1 MITCDAALATAL
13 NAMVSTDKLGGFA
26 YTPRLLAGSIATSI
40 LREKTL
46 TDLEVVE
53 SIERDTNYEFGF
65 IHSEVQKIRDIRRH
79 TADVR
84 KYLRSNRSREIY
96 DYYSQLPTID
106 KAMENY
112 DPTVYRIFPQGETIA
127 VIGMELFDDLD
138 KHFIPV
144 EYTEIDPFTDGDYE
158 IDTIYAIGNDRQ
170 IASSIVDL
178 IDVEK
183 SLDTAVVLDSSASI
197 ADALRSA
204 FYRKKIPFKNSL
216 DVKDLSQVRDF
227 LQFISLALDYP
238 TLRVY
243 DVRELFSTYQIG
255 GNPNKGRMLDPKFDR
270 YLLSRVPLGENVD
283 PSTQRLIETMRDIG
297 QMTFSEAAEKLF
309 QSMPQK
315 TSVLILLDTLGL
327 SQKTVSRKLADRILY
342 AVNNLSD
349 LKHNEQVPENER
361 KGVLIADCKN
371 SVYVDRPFVIYIGL
385 DDSWEPSVSGKDY
398 IDKEA
403 AAENNALRTEIL
415 LQQGTSRIYAVKP
428 VTKGK
433 ETLPCPS
440 FQTILDNSKKKGV
453 ADSFEKICKNFI
465 RGSWAVEPAPKQVF
479 GGTFGESSGGDDWK
493 FSKTTYNAYS
503 DCPVKFVFSKLIRT
517 EDSDSIVFGNCLH
530 EFAEFYF
537 CYPELVKKR
546 GLDYYL
552 THLED
557 MFSGLSSECHRELDD
572 SKFRVYLNNLVRYID
587 LVRPDN
593 VPLDAKL
600 SARKYQNQ
608 FMLEEGVEYSSTY
621 VESELPSIYPIFAKY
636 DLSFGDIIVDFKTGK
651 VKKPDDIISG
661 FSRKH
666 NVLADFQALIYL
678 QTLYEKTQADC
689 EFRLLYIGD
698 NYLRSV
704 DPSFDI
710 RENVRKVALSCRSG
724 PEVLM
729 ERGGPVFN
737 YYQDKKSYQTLVDNW
752 DEFSDIVIQYLDESY
767 DLSPTDRSDI
777 CAEVSFKLKPKEI
790 DAVAKKIHDTAEKK
804 YYKVSDAD
812 VVVPLESMN
821 EFLEKL
827 TKDHTEAKKAMLIP
841 VLNLKKGNTECNN
854 KCAYY
859 RACVKAELEE
869 DDE

>member
-1 MITCDAALATAL
+1 
-13 NAMVSTDKLGGFA
+13 MVSTDKLGGFA
-26 YTPRLLAGSIATSI
+26 YTPRLLAGSIAVTV
-40 LREKTL
+40 LHEKTL
-46 TDLEVVE
+46 TDLEIVE
-53 SIERDTNYEFGF
+53 SIERDTGYEFGF
-65 IHSEVQKIRDIRRH
+65 IHSEVQKIRDIRRY
-79 TADVR
+79 TADVK

-112 DPTVYRIFPQGETIA
+112 DPSIYNIFPEGEIVA
-127 VIGMELFDDLD
+127 VIGVDLFDDLD
-138 KHFIPV
+138 KHFLSP
-144 EYTEIDPFTDGDYE
+144 EYEEIDPFTDGDYE
-158 IDTIYAIGNDRQ
+158 IETIYAIGNDRQ

-255 GNPNKGRMLDPKFDR
+255 GNPNKGRTLDPKFDR

-297 QMTFSEAAEKLF
+297 GMTFSEVAEKLF
-309 QSMPQK
+309 QKMPQK

-327 SQKTVSRKLADRILY
+327 SQKTVTRKLADRILY

-398 IDKEA
+398 IDKDA
-403 AAENNALRTEIL
+403 AAENNAVRMEIL

-440 FQTILDNSKKKGV
+440 FQTIFDNSRKKGV
-453 ADSFEKICKNFI
+453 ADSFEKICKHFI
-465 RGSWAVEPAPKQVF
+465 RGSWAVEQTPKHVF
-479 GGTFGESSGGDDWK
+479 GGTLGSSPETDEWK

-503 DCPVKFVFSKLIRT
+503 DCPIKFVFSKLIRT

-537 CYPELVKKR
+537 CYPELVKKK

-552 THLED
+552 AHLED

-608 FMLEEGVEYSSTY
+608 FMIEEGVEYSSTF

-636 DLSFGDIIVDFKTGK
+636 DLSFGDLIVDFKTGK
-651 VKKPDDIISG
+651 VKKPAEIING
-661 FSRKH
+661 FSRKKDT
-666 NVLADFQALIYL
+666 LADFQALIYL
-678 QTLYEKTQADC
+678 QTLYEKTQNDC

-710 RENVRKVALSCRSG
+710 RENVRTVALSSR
-724 PEVLM
+724 PWQEVLM
-729 ERGGPVFN
+729 ERGGPV
-737 YYQDKKSYQTLVDNW
+737 YYDCYGTKRYNDIVENW
-752 DEFSDIVIQYLDESY
+752 DEFSDAVIPYLTDGYE
-767 DLSPTDRSDI
+767 LSPSSQSDI
-777 CAEVSFKLKPKEI
+777 CADLSFKLKPDIMRDMANKI
-790 DAVAKKIHDTAEKK
+790 QKIAKGK
-804 YYKVSDAD
+804 YYKTSDTD
-812 VVVPLESMN
+812 VVVPLDSMN

-827 TKDHTEAKKAMLIP
+827 TQDHIDAKKAMLIP
-841 VLNLKKGNTECNN
+841 VMNLKKGNIKCNN